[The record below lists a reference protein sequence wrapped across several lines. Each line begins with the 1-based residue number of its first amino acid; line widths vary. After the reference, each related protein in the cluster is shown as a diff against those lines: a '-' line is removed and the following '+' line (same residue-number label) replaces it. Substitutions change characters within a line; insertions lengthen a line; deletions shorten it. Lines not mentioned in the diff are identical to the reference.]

1 MTSVA
6 RTDTPKRDGCFTAIV
21 LAGERTRSDPVAQAA
36 GVPCKALAPVGGVPM
51 VIRVLDALG
60 DSDWIDTRIL
70 CGPARA
76 VVEQDGDLRALIHK
90 GTVTWLEPGT
100 APSTSAHAA
109 MQTVAAGT
117 PVLLTTAD
125 HALLDSEL
133 VDYFCDKAVHSGCDV
148 VAAVADA
155 GVVQAAYPGVR
166 RTVIALRDGAYSG
179 CNLFAFLTPQARQ
192 AARFWRRVEAQ
203 RKNPLRLIG
212 HMGWMTALRYAL
224 GALTLDDALARLSR
238 RMGVHAGTVTL
249 PYPRAAIDV
258 DRVSDWRFVNQE
270 IDKPTR
276 QGHGRAR
283 RTR

>member
-1 MTSVA
+1 MV
-6 RTDTPKRDGCFTAIV
+6 RTDLPKRDGRFTAIV

-51 VIRVLDALG
+51 VIRVLDALAA
-60 DSDWIDTRIL
+60 SDWIDARIL

-76 VVEQDGDLRALIHK
+76 VVEEDRALRALIHS
-90 GTVTWLEPGT
+90 GTVTWLESRATP
-100 APSTSAHAA
+100 ATSAHAA
-109 MQTVAAGT
+109 MQTVAAET

-125 HALLDSEL
+125 HALLDTEI

-155 GVVQAAYPGVR
+155 GAVQAAYPGVR
-166 RTVIALRDGAYSG
+166 RTVIALRDGGYSG
-179 CNLFAFLTPQARQ
+179 CNLFAFLTPRARQ

-212 HMGWMTALRYAL
+212 HIGWSTALRYAL

-238 RMGVHAGTVTL
+238 RMDVRVGSVIL

-258 DRVSDWRFVNQE
+258 DRVSDWRLANREV
-270 IDKPTR
+270 DKPSR
-276 QGHGRAR
+276 QGYAGAR